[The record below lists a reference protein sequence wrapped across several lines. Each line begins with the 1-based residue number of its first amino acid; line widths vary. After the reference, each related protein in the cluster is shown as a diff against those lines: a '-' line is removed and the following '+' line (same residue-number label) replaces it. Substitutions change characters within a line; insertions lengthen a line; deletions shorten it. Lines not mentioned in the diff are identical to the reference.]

1 VVRALV
7 TLAVAISWL
16 VGCVSL
22 PPLIPSHLPQE
33 SMDPIELEDIPFFPQ
48 RKYQCGPAAL
58 ATILVASG
66 ADTSAE
72 QLTSDVYL
80 PGRRGSL
87 QLELVA
93 AVRRYG
99 FVPYTPGE
107 ELRELLA
114 QIDDGRPVLVL
125 LNLGLTIYPMWHYAV
140 VVGYSPLDDTL
151 ILRSGT
157 KKRRVIPA
165 RRFLRQWQGSDHW
178 SLLVLRPGELP
189 AHANPDELVKAAA
202 ALEATGNLH
211 NARVTYL
218 TVTERWPDHADAQLG
233 LGNTLYGLGEKES
246 AEDALRALLA
256 RHPDHAA
263 ARNNLAH
270 ILMERGCV
278 NEARELIDAVLADD
292 QVTGLIR
299 TFATETR
306 EALSRLTAS
315 ADPVACSDG
324 GSL

>member
-1 VVRALV
+1 MVRALV
-7 TLAVAISWL
+7 TLAGAIFWL
-16 VGCVSL
+16 VGCVSS
-22 PPLIPSHLPQE
+22 PPLISSHPPQG

-58 ATILVASG
+58 ATMLVASG

-93 AVRRYG
+93 TVRRYG

-125 LNLGLTIYPMWHYAV
+125 LNLGLAIYPMWHYAV

-157 KKRRVIPA
+157 TKRRVMSA

-202 ALEATGNLH
+202 ALEATGNLLT
-211 NARVTYL
+211 AKGTYL
-218 TVTERWPDHADAQLG
+218 TVTERWPDHAAARLG
-233 LGNTLYGLGEKES
+233 LGNALHGLGEEES
-246 AEDALRALLA
+246 AEHAFRVLLA

-270 ILMERGCV
+270 MLMERGCV
-278 NEARELIDAVLADD
+278 NEARELIDAVLADE
-292 QVTGLIR
+292 QVTGQIR
-299 TFATETR
+299 TFAIETR
-306 EALSRLTAS
+306 EALSRRTAS
-315 ADPVACSDG
+315 VDPSVCSDR